1 MNWAYLHLAIN
12 HFPIIGTII
21 GLLLLIIGFV
31 TKHKGVEVSG
41 LGTLVFSAIMAVAA
55 FLTGNPAEKVVENIP
70 DVAKS
75 LVSRHEDI
83 ASVGMY
89 LLIPT
94 GIFAALT
101 LYSIWKKEKS
111 VKFLV
116 IITLILSLISSIA
129 MVFVGRTGGQI
140 RHSEFHDESVKQYI
154 IQHKNDVEE
163 DED

>member
-1 MNWAYLHLAIN
+1 
-12 HFPIIGTII
+12 
-21 GLLLLIIGFV
+21 
-31 TKHKGVEVSG
+31 
-41 LGTLVFSAIMAVAA
+41 MAVAA

-94 GIFAALT
+94 GILAALT

-140 RHSEFHDESVKQYI
+140 RHTEFHNESVKQYI

-163 DED
+163 D